1 MTRQLISLGILSST
15 FVFGQTLTPRELFN
29 KFPARPAVA
38 TPDKKP
44 PQPAISA
51 PGMNNAS
58 IAKPGKQPTAPNT
71 HNSTVATLVGYSPLG
86 LRYSLL
92 HSSEGASYSEVDA
105 DTVFRSGDKLKVTA
119 QSNDPAHLYVISR
132 GSSGNWK
139 VLFPSAEVGGGD
151 NRVAAMQSY
160 NIPPTGN
167 FLFDENPGE
176 EKLFVILSRKPV
188 NDLESMIYDL
198 GKKPKEAAPEKTGGK
213 PMMLAQR
220 IKPIDDAMVGRLRAG
235 VQSRDLV
242 FEKVDEKTTGP
253 KKEKAVYVVNTKSS
267 PDSQLIVDLTLRHR

>member
-71 HNSTVATLVGYSPLG
+71 HNSTVATLVAYSPLG

-119 QSNDPAHLYVISR
+119 QSNDPAHLYVTGTGLTHL
-132 GSSGNWK
+132 GSAST
-139 VLFPSAEVGGGD
+139 
-151 NRVAAMQSY
+151 R
-160 NIPPTGN
+160 
-167 FLFDENPGE
+167 
-176 EKLFVILSRKPV
+176 
-188 NDLESMIYDL
+188 
-198 GKKPKEAAPEKTGGK
+198 
-213 PMMLAQR
+213 
-220 IKPIDDAMVGRLRAG
+220 DAMH
-235 VQSRDLV
+235 
-242 FEKVDEKTTGP
+242 
-253 KKEKAVYVVNTKSS
+253 KSNQAATEA
-267 PDSQLIVDLTLRHR
+267 PLTDSMKLASLFFLSVAIGGICAMPS